1 MLEVSA
7 LGKRFGDV
15 QALDDVSFS
24 LDEGEIVGLLGE
36 NGAGKTTTLRL
47 LSGAL
52 MPDTGQVTIGGR
64 NLFADRLTTRRKV
77 GYLPEQLPLDEQMRV
92 RPFLDYVARLRG
104 LNRAER
110 ADGIERVL
118 HSCALEELA
127 DRGIG
132 LLSRG
137 GRMRVALA
145 QALVHN
151 PEVLLLD
158 EPTAGLDPQQVLNMR
173 RLILSL
179 SGHHTILFSSH
190 NLTEV
195 AAVCNRIIF
204 LKQGR
209 LVAEDVLSTA
219 GNGGGEMLLLRFS
232 NAPADVDLLL
242 AAMPVVGTVEAV
254 PGGGPGA
261 LSVHLKQGDGVREQ
275 LAERVAM
282 MGWGLCEM
290 RPMSGNL
297 TAFFQHHAAAVGSD
311 VDDADATLAD
321 ILDEVAGEDSE
332 PADLLHADPPP
343 ADIPPTDFPPA
354 DPPPSN
360 PGETS

>member
-1 MLEVSA
+1 MLEVHA
-7 LGKRFGDV
+7 LSKRFGDV
-15 QALDDVSFS
+15 TALDGVSFS

-47 LSGAL
+47 LSGGL
-52 MPDTGQVTIGGR
+52 MPNSGR
-64 NLFADRLTTRRKV
+64 VSIAGRDLFSDVVATRRKV
-77 GYLPEQLPLDEQMRV
+77 GYLPETLPIDTEMRV
-92 RPFLDYVARLRG
+92 LPFLDYVARLKG

-118 HSCALEELA
+118 NACGLEELTN
-127 DRGIG
+127 RGIG
-132 LLSRG
+132 VLSRG

-158 EPTAGLDPQQVLNMR
+158 EPTSGLDPQQVLRMR
-173 RLILSL
+173 ELILSL

-195 AAVCNRIIF
+195 AAVCNRIVF

-209 LVAEDVLSTA
+209 LVAEDVLSTVSEGA
-219 GNGGGEMLLLRFS
+219 EQILLRFS
-232 NAPADVDLLL
+232 SAPSDMAILLSAL
-242 AAMPVVGTVEAV
+242 PVVSGVEPV

-261 LSVHLKQGDGVREQ
+261 VSVRLKSGEGVREQ

-297 TAFFQHHAAAVGSD
+297 PAFFQHHAGGGDAASTLE
-311 VDDADATLAD
+311 VDPSTLET
-321 ILDEVAGEDSE
+321 I
-332 PADLLHADPPP
+332 PADLEADN
-343 ADIPPTDFPPA
+343 A
-354 DPPPSN
+354 
-360 PGETS
+360 

>member
-1 MLEVSA
+1 MLEVNA
-7 LGKRFGDV
+7 LGKRFGAV
-15 QALDDVSFS
+15 QALDQVSFS
-24 LDEGEIVGLLGE
+24 LEEGEIVGLLGE

-52 MPDTGQVTIGGR
+52 VPDSGRVTIGGR
-64 NLFADRLTTRRKV
+64 DLFSDRVMTRRKV
-77 GYLPEQLPLDEQMRV
+77 GYLPEQLPLDERMRV

-110 ADGIERVL
+110 TDGIERVL

-132 LLSRG
+132 VLSRG

-195 AAVCNRIIF
+195 AAVCNRIVF

-209 LVAEDVLSTA
+209 LVAEDVLSTT
-219 GNGGGEMLLLRFS
+219 GSGGGEMLFLRFS
-232 NAPADVDLLL
+232 SAPEDIAALL
-242 AAMPVVGTVEAV
+242 AAMPVVSAVETV
-254 PGGGPGA
+254 PGGGPGG
-261 LSVHLKQGDGVREQ
+261 LSVHLKQGDGGREQ
-275 LAERVAM
+275 LAERVTM

-297 TAFFQHHAAAVGSD
+297 TAFFQHHAADIPQELGG
-311 VDDADATLAD
+311 DDADVVGDELAP
-321 ILDEVAGEDSE
+321 ETSHTAGDMPVDS
-332 PADLLHADPPP
+332 PSQDPPP
-343 ADIPPTDFPPA
+343 PTDMGSTP
-354 DPPPSN
+354 
-360 PGETS
+360 